1 MIRAEQVWQEYHP
14 RLRAFIRRRVADE
27 AAADDILQDVFLKM
41 HSGLPSLKEAARLQS
56 WLYQI
61 TRNALIDVYRRQQPT
76 VAVPE
81 WLAQAEADPDDQVR
95 QDLADCLLPMIEQLP
110 PIYREA
116 IVLSELNGMKQQ
128 EVAALQ
134 KTSLS
139 GAKSRVQRGRALLK
153 TKLEDCCRL
162 EFDHKGRIV
171 DYEPRNGSCHQCG

>member
-1 MIRAEQVWQEYHP
+1 
-14 RLRAFIRRRVADE
+14 VADE
-27 AAADDILQDVFLKM
+27 AAVDDVLQDVFLKM
-41 HSGLPSLKEAARLQS
+41 HSGLPSLKDTTKLQS

-61 TRNALIDVYRRQQPT
+61 ARNAIIDVYRRQQPS

-81 WLAQAEADPDDQVR
+81 WLAQAEADAGDQVR
-95 QDLADCLLPMIEQLP
+95 QELADCLLPMVAQLP

-116 IVLSELNGMKQQ
+116 IELSELQGAKQQ
-128 EVAALQ
+128 EVAVMQ

-153 TKLEDCCRL
+153 TMLEECCRL

-171 DYEPRNGSCHQCG
+171 DYEPRNGSCQQCG